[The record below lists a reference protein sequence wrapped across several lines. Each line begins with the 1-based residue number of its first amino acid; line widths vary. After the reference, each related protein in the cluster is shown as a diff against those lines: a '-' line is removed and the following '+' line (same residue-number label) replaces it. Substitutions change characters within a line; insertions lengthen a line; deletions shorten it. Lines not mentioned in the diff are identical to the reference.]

1 MTGEVNILRL
11 MIFPLMRNLLASLNW
26 CEEYLVNSLSPK
38 KNNTILG
45 IGCDGKNR
53 LMQFANISQQLL
65 LLNVMFNYICH
76 FFYPCIDFFF

>member
-11 MIFPLMRNLLASLNW
+11 MIFPLMQNLLASFNW
-26 CEEYLVNSLSPK
+26 CAEYLINSLSHK
-38 KNNTILG
+38 KTNTILG
-45 IGCDGKNR
+45 IGCGGKNR
-53 LMQFANISQQLL
+53 LMQFANISQQL

>member
-38 KNNTILG
+38 KTIPYWVLAVM
-45 IGCDGKNR
+45 GKT
-53 LMQFANISQQLL
+53 
-65 LLNVMFNYICH
+65 
-76 FFYPCIDFFF
+76 D

>member
-1 MTGEVNILRL
+1 MDILRL
-11 MIFPLMRNLLASLNW
+11 MIHPLMQNLLASFNW
-26 CEEYLVNSLSPK
+26 CVEYFVNSLSPK

-45 IGCDGKNR
+45 MGRDGKNR